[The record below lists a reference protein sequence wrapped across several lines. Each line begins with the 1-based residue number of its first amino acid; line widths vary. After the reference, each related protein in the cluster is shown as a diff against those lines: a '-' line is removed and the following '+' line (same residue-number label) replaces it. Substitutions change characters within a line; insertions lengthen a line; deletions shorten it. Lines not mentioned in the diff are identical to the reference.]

1 MLELSPIRRIIPE
14 PEEDS
19 PAISFFENS
28 HPIRLPSKN
37 IVGKSQSPPTNSTM
51 ERTKRRPEET
61 MQPPNQASQ
70 RLTSFRTLLSSA
82 DAGAT
87 SFDDFEEV
95 LAQELHDVED
105 WMSLS
110 RPAIE
115 VLMIYA
121 VRAIRA
127 PIDTSRFEN
136 GLQYLSDLSE
146 LLDYHKASATAS
158 RLLDFLSSAYDSRS
172 RDLLDVLRRLEK
184 ITTHS
189 RADSSLQSDNPTRAL
204 VFHNDIDNIEGS
216 MEQEQE
222 EEEEEE
228 EEEGDKKRDKEEQVE
243 EEEQQQQQEEEE
255 EEEGDKEKQDDDDDE
270 KDEVQEEE
278 VQVQEKEV
286 QIQKQAKEEQQNQQ
300 DLEEIPIQTKSI
312 HVACQTEFNT
322 LEQENKRLKNA
333 LNHVD
338 LLLSLKVA
346 STGEY

>member
-1 MLELSPIRRIIPE
+1 VLELSPIRRIIPE

-19 PAISFFENS
+19 PAVSFFENS
-28 HPIRLPSKN
+28 HPIRLLSKN

-184 ITTHS
+184 ISTHS
-189 RADSSLQSDNPTRAL
+189 RTDSSLQSDNPTRAL

-222 EEEEEE
+222 EEDEDEEV
-228 EEEGDKKRDKEEQVE
+228 GDKKRDKEEQVE
-243 EEEQQQQQEEEE
+243 EEEEQQQQQQEEEE

-278 VQVQEKEV
+278 VQEKEV
-286 QIQKQAKEEQQNQQ
+286 QIQNQAKEEQQNQQ

-346 STGEY
+346 STGEH